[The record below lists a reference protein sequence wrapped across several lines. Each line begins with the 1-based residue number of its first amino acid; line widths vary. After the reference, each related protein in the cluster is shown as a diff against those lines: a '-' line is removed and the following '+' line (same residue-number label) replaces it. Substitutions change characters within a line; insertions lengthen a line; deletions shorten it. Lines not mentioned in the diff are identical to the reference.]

1 MFYTKKLE
9 QITCQIKDYLS
20 KGLRELGEDIN
31 KKLQTTLQSQID
43 KLDLISREEFNN
55 QTQTLLK
62 ISEKIIEI
70 EKRIEQFEKN
80 NHSIKKNK

>member
-1 MFYTKKLE
+1 MFFTKKLE
-9 QITCQIKDYLS
+9 QITCQIKDSLS

-43 KLDLISREEFNN
+43 KLDLISREEFNS

-80 NHSIKKNK
+80 NHSIKKE